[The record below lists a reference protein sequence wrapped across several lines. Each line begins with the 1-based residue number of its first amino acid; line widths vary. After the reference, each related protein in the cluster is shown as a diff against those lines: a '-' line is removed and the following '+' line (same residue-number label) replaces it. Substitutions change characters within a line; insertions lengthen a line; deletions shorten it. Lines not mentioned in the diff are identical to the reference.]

1 MKNHIIKW
9 FQILTIV
16 IALTAAVLTKA
27 ETNLDGQQNL
37 FKKIYQPSTI
47 LKISSPP
54 AGKYSVGYPLKFK
67 IKYNQVVLVQGTP
80 SLPVVVGTTLR
91 QAIYSSGSNTNTLE
105 FQLKPLQG
113 DQDSDGIKLL
123 NIVLLEATEKIIN
136 RAGINAKLD
145 LPSVDMSRVL
155 VDAGA
160 SPPDP
165 SCQADTING
174 DTPPVAASPALKS
187 EILSDLIM
195 QIDNGI
201 YRRAL
206 AFKTTRKQGTRAY
219 IHEHQYSGTT
229 FVLKGEVTIFM
240 DGSEPKKFLAGEA
253 YFMPSGHSM
262 AAANIGNEEA
272 IMIDSFILPIDGNPW
287 RRLEL
292 GFTDCGSEALEDL

>member
-16 IALTAAVLTKA
+16 IGLTAAVLTKA
-27 ETNLDGQQNL
+27 ATNLNEQQYL
-37 FKKIYQPSTI
+37 FKKIYQPSSI
-47 LKISSPP
+47 LNIRIPP
-54 AGKYSVGYPLKFK
+54 AGKYSAGYPLKFK
-67 IKYNQVVLVQGTP
+67 VKYNQVVIVHGTP

-91 QAIYSSGSNTNTLE
+91 QAIYSSGSNTNTLV

-113 DQDSDGIKLL
+113 DQDIDGIELL
-123 NIVLLEATEKIIN
+123 NIILLEATEKIIN
-136 RAGINAKLD
+136 RAGINAKLE

-160 SPPDP
+160 SPPDF

-174 DTPPVAASPALKS
+174 DTPPVTASPALKS
-187 EILSDLIM
+187 EILSDLIL
-195 QIDNGI
+195 QIGNGI

-206 AFKTTRKQGTRAY
+206 VIKTTRMQGTRAY
-219 IHEHQYSGTT
+219 IHDHQYSGTT

-240 DGSEPKKFLAGEA
+240 KGSEPKKLLAGEA

-272 IMIDSFILPIDGNPW
+272 IMIDSFILPIDGKSW
-287 RRLEL
+287 RVLEL
-292 GFTDCGSEALEDL
+292 GYTDCGKEILEDL

>member
-1 MKNHIIKW
+1 MKNNIIKW
-9 FQILTIV
+9 FQILIIV
-16 IALTAAVLTKA
+16 IGLTAAVSTKA
-27 ETNLDGQQNL
+27 QTYLDGRKYPQT
-37 FKKIYQPSTI
+37 STI
-47 LKISSPP
+47 LNIRIPP
-54 AGKYSVGYPLKFK
+54 AGKYSAGYPLKFK
-67 IKYNQVVLVQGTP
+67 VKYNQVVIVDGTP

-91 QAIYSSGSNTNTLE
+91 QAIYSSGSNSNTLV

-113 DQDSDGIKLL
+113 DQDSDGIELL
-123 NIVLLEATEKIIN
+123 NIILLEATEKIIN
-136 RAGINAKLD
+136 RAGINAKLE

-160 SPPDP
+160 SPPDF

-174 DTPPVAASPALKS
+174 DTPPVTASPALKS
-187 EILSDLIM
+187 EILSDLIL
-195 QIDNGI
+195 QIGNGI

-206 AFKTTRKQGTRAY
+206 VIKTTRMQGTRAY
-219 IHEHQYSGTT
+219 IHDHQYSGTT
-229 FVLKGEVTIFM
+229 FVLKGEVTILM

-292 GFTDCGSEALEDL
+292 GFTDCGIEALEDL